1 MIEIATLEETVEEK
15 DLGVWIDDE
24 LKFVKHFEIAAS
36 KGNQI
41 LGLIKRSF
49 VYKNGEVI
57 KKLFTSLVRPLL
69 EYGNVI
75 WYPRFNKDAERLER
89 VQRRATKMIQ
99 GLGGYFYKDRLKLLN
114 MPSLVYRR
122 YRGNAREVYKCL
134 RSIYKFDSASLLPLA
149 TETRTRGHGYKLLK
163 RQC

>member
-1 MIEIATLEETVEEK
+1 MIENATVKTLEVTVEEK
-15 DLGVWIDDE
+15 GLGVWIDDE
-24 LKFVKHFEIAAS
+24 LKFVKHIEIAAS

-69 EYGNVI
+69 EYGNGI

-89 VQRRATKMIQ
+89 VQRGATKMIQ
-99 GLGGYFYKDRLKLLN
+99 GLDGYSYEDRLKLLD

-122 YRGNAREVYKCL
+122 YRGDAIEVY
-134 RSIYKFDSASLLPLA
+134 
-149 TETRTRGHGYKLLK
+149 
-163 RQC
+163 